1 LQELTRRHE
10 RNQQLSTD
18 HHQYSNTMPNTASAK
33 KRMRQDAVRR
43 ARNRSTKSS
52 LRTQLRKLREAIKAK
67 KLDES
72 QSEYRTLVKKLDQ
85 AAGNKVIHANAAART
100 KSRLSNALKALKAK

>member
-1 LQELTRRHE
+1 
-10 RNQQLSTD
+10 
-18 HHQYSNTMPNTASAK
+18 MPNTPSAK

-52 LRTQLRKLREAIKAK
+52 IRTQLRKIREAIAAK

-72 QSEYRTLVKKLDQ
+72 RQEFAVLVKKLDR
-85 AAGNKVIHANAAART
+85 AAARKVIHANAAART
-100 KSRLSNALKALKAK
+100 KSRLSKAIKALQA

>member
-1 LQELTRRHE
+1 
-10 RNQQLSTD
+10 
-18 HHQYSNTMPNTASAK
+18 MPNTSSAK

-52 LRTQLRKLREAIKAK
+52 LRSQLRKVREAIAAK

-72 QSEYRTLVKKLDQ
+72 QQEFAVLVRKLDR
-85 AAGNKVIHANAAART
+85 AATHNVIHANAAART
-100 KSRLSNALKALKAK
+100 KSRLSRAIKALKS